1 MKTRSHFKKGGSKT
15 RKTSSSNNSI
25 PSVKTSSSNKSM
37 SSVKAVASPPKTI
50 KPKPNFIIEEIN
62 LDDAIEIIP
71 KKKTKK
77 YTPKLKKNTKNI
89 KFIIDSASTEII
101 SDKYSEQLIVTTFLQ
116 MLNTVKLYHWK
127 TTSYPEHKATDELY
141 SNLNK
146 NIDSFVEVML
156 GKTGSRVNLTGQKT
170 LPLLDYTNLEDF
182 KKEIEKYKVFL
193 INMNKDAGI
202 NITNNSD
209 LLNIRDELL
218 ANLNQFTYLLT
229 FK

>member
-15 RKTSSSNNSI
+15 RKTSSSN
-25 PSVKTSSSNKSM
+25 TLSSELM
-37 SSVKAVASPPKTI
+37 SSIKAVASPPKTKKYVRKL
-50 KPKPNFIIEEIN
+50 KPKPKLIIES
-62 LDDAIEIIP
+62 D
-71 KKKTKK
+71 
-77 YTPKLKKNTKNI
+77 
-89 KFIIDSASTEII
+89 STEVI
-101 SDKYSEQLIVTTFLQ
+101 SDKYTEQTIVTMFLQ

-127 TTSYPEHKATDELY
+127 TSSYSQHKATDELY
-141 SNLNK
+141 TNLNT
-146 NIDSFVEVML
+146 NIDTFVEVML

-193 INMNKDAGI
+193 ISMNKDAGL